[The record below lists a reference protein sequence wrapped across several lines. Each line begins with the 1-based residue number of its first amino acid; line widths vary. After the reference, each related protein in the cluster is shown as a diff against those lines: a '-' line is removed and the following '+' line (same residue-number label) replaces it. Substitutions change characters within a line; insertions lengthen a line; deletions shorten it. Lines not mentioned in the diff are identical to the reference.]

1 MDDSTPIF
9 LTGCERLGVFD
20 FSPTSGGAG
29 ELVPAPQKEL
39 FIEAGHWK
47 KNVPPQWV
55 GPS

>member
-29 ELVPAPQKEL
+29 ELTSAHNKKLLRVPQ
-39 FIEAGHWK
+39 
-47 KNVPPQWV
+47 
-55 GPS
+55 